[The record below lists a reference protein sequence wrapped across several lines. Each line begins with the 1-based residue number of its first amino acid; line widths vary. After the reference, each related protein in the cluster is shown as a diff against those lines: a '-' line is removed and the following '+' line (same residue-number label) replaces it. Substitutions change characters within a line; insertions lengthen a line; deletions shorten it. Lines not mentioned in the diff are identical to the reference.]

1 MVEAKQDL
9 EAIARRQ
16 CAEMLSQV
24 REAFR
29 PSEGIE
35 ALVLVAFVRGAA
47 WALDI
52 DVEAARAPK
61 N

>member
-1 MVEAKQDL
+1 MAEPDMEV
-9 EAIARRQ
+9 IARRE
-16 CAEMLSQV
+16 CEPMLAKV
-24 REAFR
+24 RDAFR

-35 ALVLVAFVRGAA
+35 ALVLVAFIRGAA